1 MSRRS
6 SARSGPAYLFLGVTV
21 FLVLVGLMAIYSASS
36 VSDYV
41 KLGDSAH
48 HLKRQLIFMALG
60 FFALFAAS
68 RIPLRFGSRTG
79 ARFLRPSA
87 LGWFIWG
94 ASMIGMA
101 AVPFVGVEINGAKRW
116 IDAGLFNIQPSE
128 FAKLGCIILVAVFLT
143 EWQAHRLTSRELV
156 GRIALVTVPVLAL
169 VMAQPDM
176 GTAMSIAIAV
186 FFLLWLGGIRLLIL
200 GGIAGVGGAAVALA
214 IAVAPYRMERY
225 VAFLDPWKD
234 PKGSGFQIIQSLY
247 AFGSGGLAGV
257 GLGMSRQ
264 KFFYLPA
271 AHTDFIFAIIGEE
284 LGLLGALAVVV
295 AFVFMAYA
303 GIRIAINAA
312 NRFDRLLA
320 GGLTAMIVVQAAMN
334 IAAVTGA
341 MPVTG
346 IPLPLVSYGGSSMI
360 FTLACAGLVLGVA
373 HRSTRSRERTRV
385 SAPVA
390 LASVNGEGV
399 ERSARAGS
407 RQSQQTT
414 RGSERAVSSE
424 RRRDGGS
431 RVPGVD
437 SGRPPRRRRA

>member
-1 MSRRS
+1 MSRRP
-6 SARSGPAYLFLGVTV
+6 SARSGPAYPFLGVTV

-68 RIPLRFGSRTG
+68 RIPLRSGSRIG
-79 ARFLRPSA
+79 ARFLHPSL
-87 LGWFIWG
+87 LGWSIWI
-94 ASMIGMA
+94 ASLLGMA

-128 FAKLGCIILVAVFLT
+128 FAKLGCILLVAMFLT

-156 GRIALVTVPVLAL
+156 GRLALVTLPVFAL

-186 FFLLWLGGIRLLIL
+186 FFLLWLGGVRLSIL
-200 GGIAGVGGAAVALA
+200 GGIAGIGGAAVALA

-234 PKGSGFQIIQSLY
+234 PKGGGFQIIQSLY

-284 LGLLGALAVVV
+284 LGLLGALAIVVSF
-295 AFVFMAYA
+295 ALMAYA
-303 GIRIAINAA
+303 GTRIAINAA

-360 FTLACAGLVLGVA
+360 FTLACIGLVLGVA
-373 HRSTRSRERTRV
+373 HRSTRSRERTRA

-390 LASVNGEGV
+390 LAPVSGEGV

-407 RQSQQTT
+407 LQSRKTT

-424 RRRDGGS
+424 RRRDSGS
-431 RVPGVD
+431 RVPGAD
-437 SGRPPRRRRA
+437 SGGPPRRRRA

>member
-1 MSRRS
+1 
-6 SARSGPAYLFLGVTV
+6 VTI

-48 HLKRQLIFMALG
+48 HMKRQLIFIALG
-60 FFALFAAS
+60 LLALFLAS
-68 RIPLRFGSRTG
+68 RIPLRAAPRAG
-79 ARFLRPSA
+79 AWLVRPST

-94 ASMIGMA
+94 ASMLGMA

-156 GRIALVTVPVLAL
+156 GRLALITMPVFAL

-176 GTAMSIAIAV
+176 GTTMSIAIAV
-186 FFLLWLGGIRLLIL
+186 FFLLWLGGTRLPVL
-200 GGIAGVGGAAVALA
+200 GGIAGVGGGLVALL
-214 IAVAPYRMERY
+214 IMLAPYRMERY
-225 VAFLDPWKD
+225 VSFLDPWKD

-284 LGLLGALAVVV
+284 LGLLGALAIVV
-295 AFVFMAYA
+295 AFVLMAYA
-303 GIRIAINAA
+303 GTRIAINGA

-360 FTLACAGLVLGVA
+360 FTLACIGLVLGVS
-373 HRSTRSRERTRV
+373 HRSSRSRQRSRAT
-385 SAPVA
+385 APVA
-390 LASVNGEGV
+390 LAPVNGERV
-399 ERSARAGS
+399 ERPARAGS
-407 RQSQQTT
+407 RQSKQTT

-424 RRRDGGS
+424 RRRDSGS
-431 RVPGVD
+431 RVPGAD

>member
-1 MSRRS
+1 M
-6 SARSGPAYLFLGVTV
+6 LG
-21 FLVLVGLMAIYSASS
+21 
-36 VSDYV
+36 
-41 KLGDSAH
+41 
-48 HLKRQLIFMALG
+48 
-60 FFALFAAS
+60 
-68 RIPLRFGSRTG
+68 
-79 ARFLRPSA
+79 
-87 LGWFIWG
+87 
-94 ASMIGMA
+94 MIV
-101 AVPFVGVEINGAKRW
+101 VPFVGVEINGAKRW

-143 EWQAHRLTSRELV
+143 EWQAHRLSSGELAKRLA
-156 GRIALVTVPVLAL
+156 GVTVPVFVL
-169 VMAQPDM
+169 VMLQPDM
-176 GTAMSIAIAV
+176 GTTMSIAIAV
-186 FFLLWLGGIRLLIL
+186 FFLLWLGGVRATIL
-200 GGIAGVGGAAVALA
+200 GGIAGAGGAVVALA

-225 VAFLDPWKD
+225 LSFLDPWKD

-284 LGLLGALAVVV
+284 LGLLGALTIVV
-295 AFVFMAYA
+295 AFVLMAYA
-303 GIRIAINAA
+303 GTRIALDAA

-360 FTLACAGLVLGVA
+360 FTLACVGLVLGVA
-373 HRSTRSRERTRV
+373 HRSSRSRGRAGAR
-385 SAPVA
+385 APMA
-390 LASVNGEGV
+390 LAPANGERV
-399 ERSARAGS
+399 ERSVRAGS
-407 RQSQQTT
+407 RQSRQTT

-424 RRRDGGS
+424 RRRDSGS
-431 RVPGVD
+431 RVPGAD

>member
-60 FFALFAAS
+60 FVALFAAS
-68 RIPLRFGSRTG
+68 RIPLRVGSRTG

-87 LGWFIWG
+87 LGWFVWG

-156 GRIALVTVPVLAL
+156 GRLALVTVPVLVL

-284 LGLLGALAVVV
+284 LGLWVTLLVV
-295 AFVFMAYA
+295 ALFGVLAWA
-303 GIRIAINAA
+303 GFRIALSAKD
-312 NRFDRLLA
+312 RFGGLLA
-320 GGLTAMIVVQAAMN
+320 GGLTAMIVTQALINMGS
-334 IAAVTGA
+334 VTGVS
-341 MPVTG
+341 PVAG
-346 IPLPLVSYGGSSMI
+346 EPLPLVSYGGTSLL
-360 FTLACAGLVLGVA
+360 FTLGCVGLILSVA
-373 HRSTRSRERTRV
+373 RQGRGKAASSGRV
-385 SAPVA
+385 ADGPDEEIDSA
-390 LASVNGEGV
+390 
-399 ERSARAGS
+399 
-407 RQSQQTT
+407 
-414 RGSERAVSSE
+414 SSGE
-424 RRRDGGS
+424 RRRNGRPRLSVVDGGRAS
-431 RVPGVD
+431 
-437 SGRPPRRRRA
+437 SRRRAL

>member
-6 SARSGPAYLFLGVTV
+6 SAHLGPAYLFLGVTV

-48 HLKRQLIFMALG
+48 HLKRQLIFLILG

-68 RIPLRFGSRTG
+68 RLPLRAGSRAG
-79 ARFLRPSA
+79 SRLWHPST

-94 ASMIGMA
+94 ASMLGMA
-101 AVPFVGVEINGAKRW
+101 VVPFVGVEINGAKRW

-156 GRIALVTVPVLAL
+156 GRLALVTMPVFAL

-176 GTAMSIAIAV
+176 GTTMSIAIAV
-186 FFLLWLGGIRLLIL
+186 FFLLWLGGVRMTIL
-200 GGIAGVGGAAVALA
+200 GGIAGIGIGFVALL
-214 IAVAPYRMERY
+214 IKLAPYRMERY
-225 VAFLDPWKD
+225 VSFLDPWKD

-284 LGLLGALAVVV
+284 LGLLGALAIVV
-295 AFVFMAYA
+295 AFVLMAYA
-303 GIRIAINAA
+303 GTRIALNAA

-360 FTLACAGLVLGVA
+360 FTLACIGLVLGVA
-373 HRSTRSRERTRV
+373 HRSSRSRGRTRV
-385 SAPVA
+385 GAPVA
-390 LASVNGEGV
+390 LAPMNGEKV
-399 ERSARAGS
+399 ERSVRTGS
-407 RQSQQTT
+407 RQSQQAT

-424 RRRDGGS
+424 RRRNSGS
-431 RVPGVD
+431 RVPGAD